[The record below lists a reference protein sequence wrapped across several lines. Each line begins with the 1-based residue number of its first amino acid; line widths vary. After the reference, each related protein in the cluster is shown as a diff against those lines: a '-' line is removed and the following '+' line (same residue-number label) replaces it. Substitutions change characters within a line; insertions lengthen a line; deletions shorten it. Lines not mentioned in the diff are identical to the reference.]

1 MELSFNCEIEC
12 EFCGSE
18 VNYGD
23 DYVCHLQIQ
32 HKMKHNFS
40 GPLQRARE
48 GIKKKISKRKA
59 DVITLDEGS
68 DEEKDDDNVNDAV
81 KSCGD
86 TLDPNLKIN
95 LEMTVKKTM
104 DELLFPIKELIDGTH
119 NNTYEEVIDDNEVD
133 PAEIDNQI
141 WKSFNDLKNAV
152 NNLKVSD
159 TLIKS
164 LVMSEEPVEEVK
176 EKETTNTKQF
186 KPHAKKQRETM
197 KENTRAITITSNKRV
212 PPRQTPTKPSTPV
225 STPTTRISNFKAP
238 TPKQPQA
245 KKQPTKPASAT
256 KTTSSASSSSVVSS
270 QAPLTPTNQTP
281 SKSALNSS
289 TRSGSK
295 SSTCKTTP
303 SPASSTKQKTPS
315 RTSKTMYR
323 CPLNDCSFS
332 TSRDGMEDGLAATH
346 LRRDHKITPSQ
357 MKESTP
363 GKFKFRKVKNE
374 KKKV

>member
-119 NNTYEEVIDDNEVD
+119 NNTCEEVIDDDEVD

-141 WKSFNDLKNAV
+141 
-152 NNLKVSD
+152 
-159 TLIKS
+159 
-164 LVMSEEPVEEVK
+164 
-176 EKETTNTKQF
+176 
-186 KPHAKKQRETM
+186 
-197 KENTRAITITSNKRV
+197 
-212 PPRQTPTKPSTPV
+212 
-225 STPTTRISNFKAP
+225 
-238 TPKQPQA
+238 
-245 KKQPTKPASAT
+245 
-256 KTTSSASSSSVVSS
+256 
-270 QAPLTPTNQTP
+270 
-281 SKSALNSS
+281 
-289 TRSGSK
+289 
-295 SSTCKTTP
+295 
-303 SPASSTKQKTPS
+303 
-315 RTSKTMYR
+315 
-323 CPLNDCSFS
+323 
-332 TSRDGMEDGLAATH
+332 
-346 LRRDHKITPSQ
+346 
-357 MKESTP
+357 
-363 GKFKFRKVKNE
+363 
-374 KKKV
+374 